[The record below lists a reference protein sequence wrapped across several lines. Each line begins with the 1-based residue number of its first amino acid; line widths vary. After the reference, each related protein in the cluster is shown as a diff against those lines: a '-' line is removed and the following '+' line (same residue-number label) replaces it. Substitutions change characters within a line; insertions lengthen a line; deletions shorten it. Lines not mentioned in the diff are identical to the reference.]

1 MVPEDAE
8 TIRTGGDEFL
18 VILPKYDEEKSQAFL
33 DAYAT
38 ESQIQGISE
47 SAAYGFAV
55 RTTGVQTEDEVIA
68 AADKQMYLQKKASR
82 EGRAE

>member
-1 MVPEDAE
+1 MPS
-8 TIRTGGDEFL
+8 GPL
-18 VILPKYDEEKSQAFL
+18 KEKCQAFL
-33 DAYAT
+33 DAYVS

-68 AADKQMYLQKKASR
+68 AADKQMYQQKKASR
-82 EGRAE
+82 EGRM